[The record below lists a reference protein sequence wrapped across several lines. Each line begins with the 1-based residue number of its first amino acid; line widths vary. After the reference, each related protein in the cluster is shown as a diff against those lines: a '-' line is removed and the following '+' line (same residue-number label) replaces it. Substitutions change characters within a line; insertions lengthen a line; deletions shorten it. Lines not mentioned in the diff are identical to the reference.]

1 MSLPEPRLVGPRAVL
16 RPLRATDHRGWSA
29 VRVRSREWLESWE
42 PLPESGTADPA
53 LDLDA
58 FRSRCGAWDRQR
70 HFDTAYGFGMFLD
83 DEFVGEVSLASVL
96 RGPYQSASIGY
107 WIDEGHAGRGLV
119 PEGVVLVLRYGF
131 EELFLH
137 RIEAAIVPRN
147 DRSRRVVE
155 KLGLRDEG
163 TARRLLQIRGVWED
177 HVRYAITVEE
187 WERRKAELEGDFL
200 RPAAVAPPPG
210 SR

>member
-1 MSLPEPRLVGPRAVL
+1 MSITEPRLIGPRVVL
-16 RPLRATDHRGWSA
+16 RPLQASDHPGWAA
-29 VRVRSREWLESWE
+29 VRIRGRAWLEPWE
-42 PLPESGTADPA
+42 PLPEPGTTDPA
-53 LDLDA
+53 LDPDA

-70 HFDTAYGFGMFLD
+70 HFDTAYGFGMFVGP
-83 DEFVGEVSLASVL
+83 EFVGEVSLASVL

-119 PEGVVLVLRYGF
+119 PEGVALVLRYGF

-147 DRSRRVVE
+147 TRSRRVAE

-163 TARRLLQIRGVWED
+163 TAVRLLQIRGVWED
-177 HVRYAITVEE
+177 HIRYAMTVEE
-187 WERRKAELEGDFL
+187 WQARKEELGARFL
-200 RPAAVAPPPG
+200 SPEPVPPPA
-210 SR
+210 R

>member
-1 MSLPEPRLVGPRAVL
+1 MSIAEPRLIGPRVSL
-16 RPLRATDHRGWSA
+16 RPLQVSDHPGWSA
-29 VRVRSREWLESWE
+29 VRRRGRDWLEPWE
-42 PLPESGTADPA
+42 PLPDPGTADPA
-53 LDLDA
+53 VDVDA

-70 HFDTAYGFGMFLD
+70 HFDTAYGFGMFLG

-131 EELFLH
+131 EELYLH

-147 DRSRRVVE
+147 ARSRRVAE

-163 TARRLLQIRGVWED
+163 TATRLLQIRGEWED
-177 HVRYAITVEE
+177 HVRYAITAEE
-187 WERRKAELEGDFL
+187 WQARKAELEGRFL
-200 RPAAVAPPPG
+200 HPQPVPPA

>member
-1 MSLPEPRLVGPRAVL
+1 MIAPGPRLVGARVVL
-16 RPLRATDHRGWSA
+16 RPLQAADHPGWSA
-29 VRVRSREWLESWE
+29 VRVRSRDWLEAWE
-42 PLPESGTADPA
+42 PLPEPGTADPA
-53 LDLDA
+53 LDRDA

-83 DEFVGEVSLASVL
+83 GGFVGEVSLASVL
-96 RGPYQSASIGY
+96 RGPYQSATIGY

-137 RIEAAIVPRN
+137 RVEAAIVPRN
-147 DRSRRVVE
+147 SRSRRVAE
-155 KLGLRDEG
+155 KIGLRDEG
-163 TARRLLQIRGVWED
+163 TASRLLQIRGVWED
-177 HVRYAITVEE
+177 HVRYAMTVEE
-187 WERRKAELEGDFL
+187 WEARKGELEARFL
-200 RPAAVAPPPG
+200 AAEPVARR